1 MSDHI
6 QHTTAI
12 TRMPDSIKVRI
23 PNGRDTKTTGDPI
36 HIEADV
42 LYDAIDLLQV
52 LVLTLDPLKGDD
64 DTDLGVAYR
73 LRLATRQI
81 TSRLEEAL
89 LADWPTDYGEPC
101 RAYLAEL
108 AGHDDTAMH
117 ITPAG
122 ARHDPAH

>member
-6 QHTTAI
+6 EHTTGP

-23 PNGRDTKTTGDPI
+23 PNGRDTSIGDNPM
-36 HIEADV
+36 HVDADV

-64 DTDLGVAYR
+64 DTDLGAVYR
-73 LRLATRQI
+73 LRLTTRQI

-89 LADWPTDYGEPC
+89 LADWPSDYGAPC

-108 AGHDDTAMH
+108 AGPDEHTA
-117 ITPAG
+117 
-122 ARHDPAH
+122 